1 MPNPPTVPLDPAAE
15 RLRGRLMQ
23 QSLGN
28 LLDRVRGSREVLP
41 HLAALEN
48 SLGRHGTAVIASI
61 APNGLAKICSQLS
74 SLPLPKDDP
83 PLHDLLTRLMDAL
96 EATRPTPQF
105 LSTFVGEDTLVI
117 ENVSHSEFMDV
128 AMSHADTEP
137 APLDGAVR
145 RSEAQ
150 A

>member
-1 MPNPPTVPLDPAAE
+1 LSTSCEAGSPGLKPALAGADKPVQPTRRAMSNPPSVPQDPAAE

-23 QSLGN
+23 QSLGQ

-61 APNGLAKICSQLS
+61 PASGLAKICSQLS

-96 EATRPTPQF
+96 EATRP
-105 LSTFVGEDTLVI
+105 
-117 ENVSHSEFMDV
+117 
-128 AMSHADTEP
+128 
-137 APLDGAVR
+137 R
-145 RSEAQ
+145 RSSSPPSWARTPGHR
-150 A
+150 

>member
-41 HLAALEN
+41 HLAALES

-61 APNGLAKICSQLS
+61 AANGLAKICSQLS

-117 ENVSHSEFMDV
+117 ENVSHSEFMGV

-145 RSEAQ
+145 RP
-150 A
+150 